1 MLALT
6 GDRSINLNRI
16 MRSNKTKGN
25 TPLNNATFRHMEWNP
40 RGLKSMSGWRSILGV
55 AALSLAIAPAMAQSS
70 AQKSTVSTLRVH
82 GSATISTEPT
92 QAQFDI
98 GVITTGATAKVAADQ
113 NTSQSEALVRELR
126 VAFPD
131 ASIKGV
137 NFSVNPVYEY
147 PRSGAPTISGYTA
160 NNTVRF
166 LLNDLSKLSGVI
178 DIAIRSGASS
188 INRLSFAIQNENAA
202 RARTLAA
209 AAHQAQG
216 SAEALAEALNLKLTG
231 LLNIDEGQPVIVSP
245 SREFSFEK
253 LQSTS
258 LPPITPGTIDVRAD
272 VDLTYEV
279 KSGSER

>member
-1 MLALT
+1 VVLDSTMSSRGSVGSMRIVLGISALFLAVF
-6 GDRSINLNRI
+6 
-16 MRSNKTKGN
+16 
-25 TPLNNATFRHMEWNP
+25 P
-40 RGLKSMSGWRSILGV
+40 
-55 AALSLAIAPAMAQSS
+55 AALAQSA
-70 AQKSTVSTLRVH
+70 AQKSSASTLRVH

-98 GVITTGATAKVAADQ
+98 GVITTGATAKAATDQ
-113 NTSQSEALVRELR
+113 NTSQSEALIRELR
-126 VAFPD
+126 AAFPG

-147 PRSGAPTISGYTA
+147 PHSGAPTISGYTA

-166 LLNDLSKLSGVI
+166 LLNDLSKLSAVI
-178 DIAIRSGASS
+178 DIAVRSGANS

-202 RARTLAA
+202 RAQTLAA

-216 SAEALAEALNLKLTG
+216 SAEALAGSLNLKLIK
-231 LLNIDEGQPVIVSP
+231 LLIFDEGQPVIVSP

-253 LQSTS
+253 LQSTN
-258 LPPITPGTIDVRAD
+258 LPPISPGMIDVRAD

-279 KSGSER
+279 TPGAAASPGKPD

>member
-1 MLALT
+1 VVLDST
-6 GDRSINLNRI
+6 I
-16 MRSNKTKGN
+16 
-25 TPLNNATFRHMEWNP
+25 FRHAVWSS
-40 RGLKSMSGWRSILGV
+40 RGSKSMSGMRTALGISV
-55 AALSLAIAPAMAQSS
+55 LSLAVFPAAMAQS
-70 AQKSTVSTLRVH
+70 ATQNNAASTLRVH

-98 GVITTGATAKVAADQ
+98 GVITTGVTAKAATDQ
-113 NTSQSEALVRELR
+113 NTSQSEALIRELR
-126 VAFPD
+126 AAFPG

-147 PRSGAPTISGYTA
+147 PHSGAPTVSGYTA

-166 LLNDLSKLSGVI
+166 LLNDLSKLSAVI
-178 DIAIRSGASS
+178 DIAVRSGASS

-216 SAEALAEALNLKLTG
+216 SAEALAESLNLKLTR
-231 LLNIDEGQPVIVSP
+231 LITVDEGQPVIVSP

-253 LQSTS
+253 LQSTN
-258 LPPITPGTIDVRAD
+258 LPPISPGMIDVRAD

-279 KSGSER
+279 KPGAAANPRKPD